1 MYFNCAITG
10 YGDFTKDSII
20 PSLQN
25 SGRFKIKYILVRSAE
40 RAQELNSSSNKHE
53 SIFVNSYEDILNDPE
68 IDCLVIVTRH
78 DKHKEQILQA
88 VQAGKAVF
96 TEKPMAMNLADAEE
110 IAAKVN
116 KSGIK
121 LMVGL
126 NRRFSPFAVKI
137 KQILNNIEGPFL
149 INYRWINKAWDAK
162 WPFDPV
168 EGGGKLV
175 SSGCHML
182 DFVMFLLNDT
192 PESVSAE
199 LKTMIKE
206 DIKTHDTASLR
217 LDFKDGSTVNVC
229 TSELGALSYP
239 QEKMEIFTK
248 EGVIVMDNFEHLA
261 FYGINAGDIYLEQQN
276 KGVMEEMKEFAIYLD
291 GKTES
296 PCGVEAGVNVAR
308 CTAACLKAA
317 ESGNKTMF
325 NNLKQGDL
333 KWKKDQEKTVNH

>member
-10 YGDFTKDSII
+10 YGDFTKDCII

-40 RAQELNSSSNKHE
+40 RAQELNSSNNKKHE
-53 SIFVNSYEDILNDPE
+53 TLFVDSYDDILNDPE
-68 IDCLVIVTRH
+68 IDCVVIVTRH

-88 VQAGKAVF
+88 VRAGKAIF

-110 IAAKVN
+110 IAAEVR
-116 KSGIK
+116 KSDIK

-137 KQILNNIEGPFL
+137 EHMLNEIKGPFL
-149 INYRWINKAWDAK
+149 INYRWINKAWDSK

-192 PESVSAE
+192 PESVNAE

-206 DIKTHDTASLR
+206 DINTHDTASVR
-217 LDFKDGSTVNVC
+217 LDFKDGSTVNIC
-229 TSELGALSYP
+229 TSELGAISYP
-239 QEKMEIFTK
+239 QEKMEIFTRK
-248 EGVIVMDNFEHLA
+248 GVIVMDNFKHLS
-261 FYGINAGDIYLEQQN
+261 FYGINAGDVCLEQQN
-276 KGVMEEMKEFAIYLD
+276 KGVMEEMKEFAAYLD
-291 GKTES
+291 GRKKS

-308 CTAACLKAA
+308 CTAACLKSA
-317 ESGNKTMF
+317 ESGSKTMF
-325 NNLKQGDL
+325 ND
-333 KWKKDQEKTVNH
+333 V